1 MVTKNVIAML
11 LQNLGDKANNTELQ
25 NTEDD
30 SQKV

>member
-1 MVTKNVIAML
+1 ML

-30 SQKV
+30 SQKVWPKSLTD